1 MAARFSG
8 VVRTKAGFFLG
19 SYDENS
25 RAFRVYRVAGQELD
39 VVLEV
44 TDIPPARGPS
54 AELVRTAAGDA
65 LGIWVRGTGWFVH
78 PLDLESQTVD
88 APYQV
93 TPAQLSAM
101 PEACESG
108 AEGFVLSGAITPDP
122 SADVPI
128 GINARSFE
136 GRFRVS
142 ATSVCLDALA
152 AQGEA
157 AATPAASRSA
167 ATSVAALRA
176 TGRPTVALTL
186 TERKPLG
193 RRMGLVCSN

>member
-1 MAARFSG
+1 
-8 VVRTKAGFFLG
+8 
-19 SYDENS
+19 
-25 RAFRVYRVAGQELD
+25 
-39 VVLEV
+39 
-44 TDIPPARGPS
+44 
-54 AELVRTAAGDA
+54 
-65 LGIWVRGTGWFVH
+65 VH
-78 PLDLESQTVD
+78 PIDLESRTVD

-93 TPAQLSAM
+93 TPAQLSTI
-101 PEACESG
+101 PGACESG
-108 AEGFVLSGAITPDP
+108 AEGFVLSGPITPDP
-122 SADVPI
+122 YAEVPI
-128 GINARSFE
+128 GMTARSFE

-157 AATPAASRSA
+157 GTTATPRSTV
-167 ATSVAALRA
+167 TSVAALRA